1 MFSFRA
7 EGGEFVP
14 PSSRDFVLPP
24 IFGDNEFATKPI
36 FLVFFSVIIIS
47 IFFIAASRKA
57 SIVPSKLQFAGESVY
72 AYVRNDLGKD
82 IIGHEF
88 MRFVPYLFTLF
99 VFILTN
105 NVFGIVPFIQFPT
118 MSRISFAYVLGI
130 ITFAV
135 FHYVGIRHH
144 GIIKYLKD
152 ILFMPGVPK
161 PVYILLTPI
170 EIATYLIVRPLT
182 ISLRLFANMFAG
194 HLLLM
199 IFILGGDHLLQGAIG
214 MKLVSP
220 FAFAFGIAITFF
232 EFLVQCLQA
241 YIFTLLTALYIGGAL
256 ADEH

>member
-7 EGGEFVP
+7 EGGEFIP

-24 IFGDNEFATKPI
+24 IFGDNEFTTKPI

-82 IIGHEF
+82 IIGDEF

-105 NVFGIVPFIQFPT
+105 NIFGIVPFIQFPT

-144 GIIKYLKD
+144 GIVKYLKD

-214 MKLVSP
+214 LKLVSP